1 LRVSLRGS
9 DEWSGCEP
17 HSPGTSGGSSSSVSD
32 CYRPT
37 PLRPGHASRD
47 LPGPAGRCSPLR
59 LPGDARLQSPRPRR
73 ELPNWSYSA
82 SDFWAWVHE
91 LRATGAYD
99 PHSDMAR
106 VYWAHFPVATTL
118 GFEAGSQEE

>member
-1 LRVSLRGS
+1 MRHVTCLALLGAALLCVSLAM
-9 DEWSGCEP
+9 P
-17 HSPGTSGGSSSSVSD
+17 
-32 CYRPT
+32 
-37 PLRPGHASRD
+37 
-47 LPGPAGRCSPLR
+47 
-59 LPGDARLQSPRPRR
+59 RLQSPRPRR